1 MTGMEKEYAK
11 LLALACGRAEGG
23 RIRKVRDLSLIH
35 LYRDISLVCACD
47 SNASNGEKKNDMH
60 PNSYEESAVSVLK
73 VPLMEVLASGAFP
86 FLIVNNLCVEMEP
99 SGRKIIQ
106 AMKAELQ
113 RCHLLDRVAFTGS
126 TEDNMK
132 TEQSGMG
139 VTVVGLLNHKESRLG
154 MTRKGDAV
162 VCVGI
167 PQSGIRVPYSERDK
181 SVCDLE
187 TMMQLTECSFI
198 HEILPIGS
206 KGTLYEA
213 GQLADTCGLVFV
225 PSEDQKID
233 LKESAGS
240 STAVLASLCETDRIR
255 LQEMIKKPV
264 NKIGEMR

>member
-1 MTGMEKEYAK
+1 MEKEYEK
-11 LLALACGRAEGG
+11 LLAMACGRTEGG

-47 SNASNGEKKNDMH
+47 SNASNGEKPNDIH

-86 FLIVNNLCVEMEP
+86 FLIVNNLCVEMDP
-99 SGRKIIQ
+99 SGKKIIQ

-113 RCHLLDRVAFTGS
+113 RCHLLERVAFTGS

-132 TEQSGMG
+132 TNQTGMG
-139 VTVVGLLNHKESRLG
+139 VTVVGLLNRKESRLG
-154 MTRKGDAV
+154 KTRKGDIV

-167 PQSGIRVPYSERDK
+167 PQSGIHVPYSERDAD
-181 SVCDLE
+181 VCDLE
-187 TMMQLTECSFI
+187 TMIQLTECPFV

-213 GQLADTCGLVFV
+213 NQLAVTCGLTFV
-225 PSEDQKID
+225 PSDEQNID
-233 LKESAGS
+233 LEESAGS
-240 STAVLASLCETDRIR
+240 STAVLVSLCEADIVH
-255 LQEMIKKPV
+255 LKQKIKKPV
-264 NKIGEMR
+264 NETGRME